1 MEDFR
6 STVVKSANAAR
17 AAGCKVTINWRIP
30 TVSVEMHN
38 DIEYF
43 FQEYEASRLLEEA
56 DSNRDN
62 ISVEDYIMWS
72 AQSW

>member
-17 AAGCKVTINWRIP
+17 AAGSKITIDWNIP
-30 TVSVEMHN
+30 TVSVEMH
-38 DIEYF
+38 DGDYF
-43 FQEYEASRLLEEA
+43 FQEHEAVALLEEA

-72 AQSW
+72 AQGW